1 MPLVRMFT
9 NGQMLTDGRLRVCIA
24 FLLLGAGSIVC
35 ADETVRAAIVESSAA
50 PLELTEIDA
59 VYTAS
64 YKKGVPIK
72 GTARRTLKR
81 NDDGSWLYRFD
92 VNSWIVDIS
101 ETTVLRWEDNR
112 VKPQSYLYERSGW
125 ATGRKRSYVFDYA
138 AGKVDVNRDGKKLQ
152 AELTDGMLDSLG
164 YQLQLRMDLAMGK
177 TSMQYDVAHRGGSRE
192 MKFEVVG
199 EEDIKSG
206 NLSIPS
212 VVVERVRDDEDG
224 RETKLWFGKN
234 IYFALVQ
241 MTQVEPDGEAYE
253 VLLEEATIDG
263 SKLKLDL

>member
-1 MPLVRMFT
+1 MPPV
-9 NGQMLTDGRLRVCIA
+9 QMLIKRRLRVCLA
-24 FLLLGAGSIVC
+24 FLLLGAAGIVC
-35 ADETVRAAIVESSAA
+35 ADETASAAVVEPSAA
-50 PLELTEIDA
+50 PLELKEITA

-72 GTARRTLKR
+72 GTARRALKR
-81 NDDGSWLYRFD
+81 KDDGSWLYRFD

-125 ATGRKRSYVFDYA
+125 ATGRERTYIFDYA
-138 AGKVDVNRDGKKLQ
+138 AGKVDVNRDGKKVQ

-177 TSMQYDVAHRGGSRE
+177 TSMQYDVAHRSGSRE

-206 NLSIPS
+206 KLSIPC
-212 VVVERVRDDEDG
+212 VVVERIRDDEDG

-234 IYFALVQ
+234 IDFALVQ

-253 VLLEEATIDG
+253 VLLEEVTIEG
-263 SKLKLDL
+263 RKLKLDL